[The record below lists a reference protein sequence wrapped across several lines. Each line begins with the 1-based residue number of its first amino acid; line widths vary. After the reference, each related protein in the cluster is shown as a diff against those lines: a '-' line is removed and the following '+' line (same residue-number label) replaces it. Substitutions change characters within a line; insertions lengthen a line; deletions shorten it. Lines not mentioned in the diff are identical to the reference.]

1 MFIKTKSDKNEALIS
16 SVLIFGIPTGPVIKK
31 IDETRFSAEKTNFL
45 PVIYY
50 NIYILPYITIF
61 YLIIIIFIKRKLNIF

>member
-1 MFIKTKSDKNEALIS
+1 MRPRIS
-16 SVLIFGIPTGPVIKK
+16 SVLIFGIPRSCNQK

-45 PVIYY
+45 LVIYY

-61 YLIIIIFIKRKLNIF
+61 YLIIFIKRKLNKF